1 MASTAGASPEVR
13 FGPPYWPSRWLYP
26 EKLRIVN
33 QIDGS
38 QCRLPDL
45 HEVEVILV
53 NYRSRHHVAELLA
66 SWPEHLAV
74 TIVDNSHNCDGVREL
89 AAARKSVRYV
99 DGGGQGYARA
109 ANRGA
114 HSATARFLVFVNP
127 DSRPTA
133 DQLSALVGGL
143 RLDPSA
149 VAHAGI
155 PMGPGGRPQIGAGGW
170 EPSVRRSLV
179 YSAGLQRLF
188 PQAGLFARPNIG
200 EPLSVDWAGG
210 TCMAVRREQFL
221 ALYGFDEA
229 FYVYSEDVSF
239 GRRGRQQGLRSVLR
253 TDIIVPHSAGSSG
266 APPREM
272 LRLRGA
278 SFAQYVER
286 YHCPVE
292 AAVMRGIL
300 TVGALFRGTL
310 QFFRGDPAA
319 AQLNLAYATGAIT
332 GRAYV
337 GGVEVARSRAIESAD
352 PAALGAGRLG

>member
-45 HEVEVILV
+45 HDVEVILV